1 LTAEA
6 TLPRRTRDFYAI
18 AHRAG
23 NNLHHLE
30 QALDAGVDAIECDMW
45 HYHGKLALRHE
56 RKLPALPVLYDRWYL
71 RWSWGVV
78 KLRDLLRTVNFRA
91 ELFLDIKSSTPRAAD
106 AVLELHHDN
115 EAMLPRTLVSSQQW
129 AVLDKIA
136 AAGTDMRMFYS
147 VGNEKWLDALFARA
161 EREPRPAGTSIRH
174 TLLNADAVRR
184 LPPRLRAGH
193 DDDGHVAVSDRAH
206 ARGVRPPRPAVA
218 RAAGG
223 GRAARLPRAPCR
235 RVTVLASADARR

>member
-1 LTAEA
+1 VTAEA
-6 TLPRRTRDFYAI
+6 TVPRRTRDFYAI

-30 QALDAGVDAIECDMW
+30 LALDAGVDAIECDMW

-129 AVLDKIA
+129 SVLDKIA
-136 AAGTDMRMFYS
+136 IAGTDMQMFYS

-174 TLLNADAVRR
+174 TLLNPERVRR
-184 LPPRLRAGH
+184 LHDAGLCVYAWTVNNPHRADELRAMGVDGIIADNLEVFGEHDLEGH
-193 DDDGHVAVSDRAH
+193 R
-206 ARGVRPPRPAVA
+206 RE
-218 RAAGG
+218 AGG
-223 GRAARLPRAPCR
+223 AKRE
-235 RVTVLASADARR
+235 